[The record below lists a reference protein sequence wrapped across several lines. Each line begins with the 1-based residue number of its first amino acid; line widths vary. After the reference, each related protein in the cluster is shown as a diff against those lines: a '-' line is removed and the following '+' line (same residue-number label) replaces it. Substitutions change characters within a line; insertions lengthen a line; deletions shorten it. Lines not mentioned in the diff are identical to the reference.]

1 MLRLFDLRNRRNRRA
16 KVYSNIEPEERYG
29 INMEKRYSISDTAKQ
44 LEVEPHVLRYWE
56 VELGLHI
63 ERNAQGHRFYTPED
77 ITLLQHIK
85 DLKEQGFQLKSIKLI
100 LPDINNV
107 CQMETQKLYRLR
119 EELNQ
124 QVMDEA
130 SHPATQHMAQVMPLH
145 PERTEASAQ
154 KQTVKSMSAE
164 EKLRHFEAMMR
175 KMIRNTVAEMDRESE
190 ERICEKITTK
200 LLKEMDYLTRQK
212 EELQERQIVLLNQI
226 LAEVRHEQP
235 ESAASDE
242 EAVKQLQSRSK
253 EKQKKKKL
261 FAKSN

>member
-1 MLRLFDLRNRRNRRA
+1 
-16 KVYSNIEPEERYG
+16 
-29 INMEKRYSISDTAKQ
+29 MEKRYSISDTAKQ
-44 LEVEPHVLRYWE
+44 LEVEPHALRYWE

-100 LPDINNV
+100 LPDIHNV
-107 CQMETQKLYRLR
+107 CQMDTQKLYRLR

-124 QVMDEA
+124 QVMDETNH
-130 SHPATQHMAQVMPLH
+130 SPHMAQVMPLH

-154 KQTVKSMSAE
+154 KQNVKTMSPE

-175 KMIRNTVAEMDRESE
+175 KMIRNTVAEMDRKSE

-212 EELQERQIVLLNQI
+212 EELQERQITLLNQI
-226 LAEVRHEQP
+226 LAEVRHDLP
-235 ESAASDE
+235 ESAASNED
-242 EAVKQLQSRSK
+242 AIKQLQSRNK

>member
-1 MLRLFDLRNRRNRRA
+1 MVFD
-16 KVYSNIEPEERYG
+16 
-29 INMEKRYSISDTAKQ
+29 MEKRYSISDTAKQ

-63 ERNAQGHRFYTPED
+63 ERNAQGHRFYTTED
-77 ITLLQHIK
+77 VTLLQHIK
-85 DLKEQGFQLKSIKLI
+85 DLKEHGFQLKSIKMI
-100 LPDINNV
+100 LPDIHNV
-107 CQMETQKLYRLR
+107 CQMDTQKLYRLR

-124 QVMDEA
+124 QVIEETNH
-130 SHPATQHMAQVMPLH
+130 SSTPHIAQVMPLH
-145 PERTEASAQ
+145 PERTETAAQ
-154 KQTVKSMSAE
+154 KQTVKSMSTE

-212 EELQERQIVLLNQI
+212 EELQERQITLLNQI
-226 LAEVRHEQP
+226 LAEVRHDLP
-235 ESAASDE
+235 ESAASNED
-242 EAVKQLQSRSK
+242 AIKQLQSRNK